1 MTTAV
6 STRTLSRTTGR
17 YVRATPGSQSLAR
30 GLALLRA
37 FRPGIGVLTN
47 ADLASRTGLPRPT
60 VSRLTH
66 SLVDAGFLDYDH
78 VQRGYRLTVVYLS
91 LALSYRTSQIA
102 LDLALPLMR
111 TLAEVRRLNVG
122 LAVLD
127 DAEMVYL
134 DSVRLSRL
142 GVFRRMVPGSRIPV
156 ATTALGRACL
166 SAMESGDQARVMDAL
181 AEQEGLRLPS
191 VKAEIEAAFRSIETN
206 GYCIAFWQEGIVA
219 IAAPVRDPAGAI
231 YSLNISMQASDFP
244 EPEAVQN
251 CAQLLKN
258 LAVAIE
264 QRWREAMPLSL
275 AGGSS

>member
-142 GVFRRMVPGSRIPV
+142 GVFF
-156 ATTALGRACL
+156 GRAGKASL
-166 SAMESGDQARVMDAL
+166 AIRQGGDRSRVPKHRDK
-181 AEQEGLRLPS
+181 RLLH
-191 VKAEIEAAFRSIETN
+191 R
-206 GYCIAFWQEGIVA
+206 
-219 IAAPVRDPAGAI
+219 
-231 YSLNISMQASDFP
+231 L
-244 EPEAVQN
+244 
-251 CAQLLKN
+251 
-258 LAVAIE
+258 
-264 QRWREAMPLSL
+264 L
-275 AGGSS
+275 AGGHRGHCSACARSCRRHLFFEHQHASFGFSRA

>member
-78 VQRGYRLTVVYLS
+78 VQRGYRLSVVYLS

-181 AEQEGLRLPS
+181 AEQEGLRWPS
-191 VKAEIEAAFRSIETN
+191 VKAEIEAAFRSIETTSACKLLIFQSLKRFKTVRSCSKTLRSRLSSA
-206 GYCIAFWQEGIVA
+206 GERRCLCRSQAGLRSLCVHSSCASVA
-219 IAAPVRDPAGAI
+219 RYG
-231 YSLNISMQASDFP
+231 
-244 EPEAVQN
+244 
-251 CAQLLKN
+251 
-258 LAVAIE
+258 
-264 QRWREAMPLSL
+264 
-275 AGGSS
+275 